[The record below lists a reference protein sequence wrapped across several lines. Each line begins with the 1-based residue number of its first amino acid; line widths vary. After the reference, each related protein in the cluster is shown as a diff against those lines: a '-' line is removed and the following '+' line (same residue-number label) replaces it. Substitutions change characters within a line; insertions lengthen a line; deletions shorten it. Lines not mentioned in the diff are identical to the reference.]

1 MGRRTELAAGNSGL
15 SLAAKRLLAII
26 AYYIALGAAIALT
39 WPYSAAIRHLLTGT
53 SLADL
58 AAGAGG
64 AAQVLTNAPRV
75 VSAESLQQQVQVTLL
90 ALAGALVTS
99 LPVAW
104 SYSLTRRRR
113 GFAQSMGQI
122 LVLLPIAVAG
132 MVTLIQSSVA
142 LAFSLAGIVAVLRFR
157 NALDD
162 VKDGVYI
169 FVCISIGI
177 AAALGALTIGLLT
190 SFVFNA
196 SVLVLWWLDFARRPT
211 PGIRGGI
218 RKLMRLPKVHLPRL
232 PNARPLG
239 SVAQDGD
246 AIHESAARAWRSE
259 LQLTSRQGG
268 IKGHVTSSLRVLT
281 PIPDETRPV
290 VDALLRAHAR
300 RWRLIGIIPNGPNMF
315 TLKYRVSMHRAD
327 RDALLDAARS
337 ASRVVGVELR

>member
-1 MGRRTELAAGNSGL
+1 

-26 AYYIALGAAIALT
+26 AYYVVLAAALALT
-39 WPYSAAIRHLLTGT
+39 WRYSPAVRHLLTGT

-58 AAGAGG
+58 AAGPSG
-64 AAQVLTNAPRV
+64 AAQALTDAPRI
-75 VSAESLQQQVQVTLL
+75 VSAESLQQQITGTLL
-90 ALAGALVTS
+90 ALAGALITAI
-99 LPVAW
+99 PVAW

-122 LVLLPIAVAG
+122 LVLLPVAVAG

-196 SVLVLWWLDFARRPT
+196 AVLTLWWLDFARRPT

-218 RKLMRLPKVHLPRL
+218 RKLMRLPKIHLPRL
-232 PNARPLG
+232 PNARPVG
-239 SVAQDGD
+239 SIAADGD
-246 AIHESAARAWRSE
+246 ALHASAASVWRSE
-259 LQLTSRQGG
+259 LQLTSRGVG
-268 IKGHVTSSLRVLT
+268 LKGHVTSSLRIQT
-281 PIPDETRPV
+281 PSPDETRPFV
-290 VDALLRAHAR
+290 EALLRERAR
-300 RWRLIGIIPNGPNMF
+300 HWRLIGIIPTGAEMF
-315 TLKYRVSMHRAD
+315 TLKYRVSVRRAERSD
-327 RDALLDAARS
+327 LLDAVRAS
-337 ASRVVGVELR
+337 SRVVGVEVR

>member
-1 MGRRTELAAGNSGL
+1 MGRRTELAAGSSGL

-26 AYYIALGAAIALT
+26 AYYIVLAAAIALA

-64 AAQVLTNAPRV
+64 AAQALTNAPRV
-75 VSAESLQQQVQVTLL
+75 VSAESLQQQLQVTLL
-90 ALAGALVTS
+90 ALGGALVTS

-190 SFVFNA
+190 SFVFNG

-239 SVAQDGD
+239 SVGADGD
-246 AIHESAARAWRSE
+246 AVHASAARAWRSE
-259 LQLTSRQGG
+259 LLTSKGAG
-268 IKGHVTSSLRVLT
+268 LKGHVTSSLRIQT
-281 PIPDETRPV
+281 PSPDETRPFV
-290 VDALLRAHAR
+290 EALLRERAR
-300 RWRLIGIIPNGPNMF
+300 HWRLIGIIPTGAEMF
-315 TLKYRVSMHRAD
+315 TLKYRVSVRRAERSD
-327 RDALLDAARS
+327 LLDAVRAS
-337 ASRVVGVELR
+337 SRVVGVEVR

>member
-26 AYYIALGAAIALT
+26 AYYILLAAAIALT
-39 WPYSAAIRHLLTGT
+39 WRYSAAVRHLLTGT

-58 AAGAGG
+58 AAGAGS
-64 AAQVLTNAPRV
+64 AAQAFTNAPRV
-75 VSAESLQQQVQVTLL
+75 VSAESLQQQVEVTLL
-90 ALAGALVTS
+90 ALGGALVTS
-99 LPVAW
+99 IPVAW

-122 LVLLPIAVAG
+122 LVLLPVAVAG

-218 RKLMRLPKVHLPRL
+218 QKLMRLPKVHLPRR
-232 PNARPLG
+232 PFARPLG
-239 SVAQDGD
+239 SSADGD
-246 AIHESAARAWRSE
+246 AVHASAASAWRSE
-259 LQLTSRQGG
+259 LLTSKGG
-268 IKGHVTSSLRVLT
+268 VLKGHVTSSLRIQT
-281 PIPDETRPV
+281 PSPDETRPFV
-290 VDALLRAHAR
+290 EALLRERAR
-300 RWRLIGIIPNGPNMF
+300 HWRLIGIIPTGAEMF
-315 TLKYRVSMHRAD
+315 TLKYRISVRRAERSD
-327 RDALLDAARS
+327 LLDAVRAS
-337 ASRVVGVELR
+337 SRVVGVEVR